1 MGKYLKMF
9 KTHSEYEA
17 FKASSEMAHPNVSI
31 CDDDFFI
38 HYDKSSSKIAETPV
52 LYKTDMGDMPE
63 EVDFGEFFI
72 YDGTYEV
79 DGNTYYKWKKH
90 SLDIHEEVALH
101 YYQQCILTETKNFS
115 SASLDNPKD
124 VFGYIYKDM
133 YDGELQEGYKS
144 DDKIVLGTSVIPQ
157 YPDLSLERHNTT
169 LLDANGHAFIDL
181 GLPSGTKWAAANVG
195 AEDSDAIG
203 YYFAWGET
211 SPKSN
216 NFTRENYRFYTG
228 SSIYSK
234 YTTDGLTELEISDDA
249 VNVAMGGDWRIPSY
263 KHFVELWDNCIFTE
277 QSDGSYLLTS
287 KINGNAIMFPE
298 SGIRYEKNYYYYN
311 NPELWTREC
320 FGYYDAYCHTSYLT
334 SHDKY
339 YGLNVR
345 GVLY

>member
-17 FKASSEMAHPNVSI
+17 FKASPEMAHPNVSI
-31 CDDDFFI
+31 CDNDFFI

-52 LYKTDMGDMPE
+52 LYKTRMDDYPE

-90 SLDIHEEVALH
+90 SLDTIEEVSLH
-101 YYQQCILTETKNFS
+101 YSQQCILTESKNFS

-124 VFGYIYKDM
+124 VFGYIYKEL

-157 YPDLSLERHNTT
+157 YPDLRLERHNTS
-169 LLDANGHAFIDL
+169 LLDANGHTFVDL
-181 GLPSGTKWAAANVG
+181 GLPSGTKWATANVG
-195 AEDSDAIG
+195 AGDSDARG
-203 YYFAWGET
+203 NYYAWGEI

-216 NFTRENYRFYTG
+216 NFTMQNYRFYTG
-228 SSIYSK
+228 SSTYSK
-234 YTTDGLTELEISDDA
+234 YTTDRLTELEISDDA

-287 KINGNAIMFPE
+287 KINGNAIMFPK
-298 SGIRYEKNYYYYN
+298 SGYRYQANSWNYDY
-311 NPELWTREC
+311 PRLWTKERN
-320 FGYYDAYCHTSYLT
+320 GYSFAYS
-334 SHDKY
+334 
-339 YGLNVR
+339 
-345 GVLY
+345 